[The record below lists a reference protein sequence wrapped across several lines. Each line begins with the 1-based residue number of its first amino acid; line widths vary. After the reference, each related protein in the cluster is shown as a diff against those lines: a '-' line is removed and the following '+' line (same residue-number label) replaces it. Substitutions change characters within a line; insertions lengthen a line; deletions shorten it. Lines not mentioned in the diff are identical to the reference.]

1 MGSFLKMKLTVVG
14 LLILGL
20 SYVRTETE
28 TSTNEKQGK
37 VFSLFSVVTFPNS
50 QCTAKSDTTEY
61 GTCYT
66 ASECTSLGGTTDGN
80 CAAGFGVCCIF
91 STSTCGTAITQNCT
105 YIQNPSYPTTYTT
118 TGSCTH
124 AVTPVSS
131 DICQMRLD
139 FDNFDITETTAG
151 VCTDSFA
158 MTGPS
163 GQNPMNLCGTLTDQ
177 HIYIE
182 NARYTTTTTLT
193 FTIVTGG
200 TWKIKISQIE
210 CSSTARAY
218 PDCDQYVTG
227 VTGTISSYNWAGS
240 VQLRAKDYQ
249 HCIRREAG
257 YCAIQLSAAVPTTS
271 PDSFD
276 LDDTQALA
284 LNGAVASI
292 TQGYITLPGCTGNNG
307 GCAYSGQIFAE
318 GYTATATNG
327 NANPSAVTIA
337 NHMFRIEHTQLNVA
351 QTSMEGFKLQF
362 VQVPCTGIAT
372 TYISTGYEGF

>member
-1 MGSFLKMKLTVVG
+1 MGFLKMKLTVLG

-20 SYVRTETE
+20 SYVRTET
-28 TSTNEKQGK
+28 SDEKQGK

-66 ASECTSLGGTTDGN
+66 ASECSSLGGITDGN

-91 STSTCGTAITQNCT
+91 STSTRGTGITQNCT

-118 TGSCTH
+118 AGSCSH
-124 AVTPVSS
+124 AITPVSS
-131 DICQMRLD
+131 DICQIRLD
-139 FDNFDITETTAG
+139 FTNFDITETTAG

-163 GQNPMNLCGTLTDQ
+163 GQNPLNLCGTLTNS
-177 HIYIE
+177 HIYVE
-182 NARYTTTTTLT
+182 NARYTTTSTLT

-210 CSSTARAY
+210 CSSTSRAY

-227 VTGTISSYNWAGS
+227 ATGTISSYNWAN
-240 VQLRAKDYQ
+240 VQLQAKDYQ
-249 HCIRREAG
+249 HCIRREEG
-257 YCAIQLSAAVPTTS
+257 YCGVQLSQAVPSTS

-284 LNGAVASI
+284 LNGAIASI
-292 TQGYITLPGCTGNNG
+292 TQGYISLPGCVSNNG
-307 GCAYSGQIFAE
+307 GCTYSGQIFAE
-318 GYTATATNG
+318 GYTAIATDG
-327 NANPSAVTIA
+327 NDIPAAVLVA

-351 QTSMEGFKLQF
+351 QTSMEGFKLQY
-362 VQVPCTGIAT
+362 VQIPCSGLVGS
-372 TYISTGYEGF
+372 YISTGYEGF